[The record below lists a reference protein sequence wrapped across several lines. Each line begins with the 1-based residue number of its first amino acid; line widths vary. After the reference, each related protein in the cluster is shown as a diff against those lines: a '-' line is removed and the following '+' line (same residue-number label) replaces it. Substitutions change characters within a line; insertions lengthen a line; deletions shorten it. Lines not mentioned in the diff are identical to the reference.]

1 MTSTGDSR
9 TWSGWVFFAAVLMM
23 IIGVINVIEGVVAL
37 IYRERTVV
45 VQDRL
50 YVVNLTGWALTLIV
64 FGGVL
69 AVVGVGLLTG
79 RTWARWTA
87 IVIVA
92 LHAIVQ
98 VGWLD
103 AYPLWSL
110 LMLALDVVV
119 LYALAAHWSDM
130 RRASGEYVP
139 PARSG
144 EERREWDRAHTR

>member
-1 MTSTGDSR
+1 MTSTRESR
-9 TWSGWVFFAAVLMM
+9 AWSGWVFFAAVLM
-23 IIGVINVIEGVVAL
+23 VILGAMNVLEGVLGLVF
-37 IYRERTVV
+37 RQRTVV

-50 YVVNLTGWALTLIV
+50 YVVNLTGFALTLIV

-69 AVVGVGLLTG
+69 LAVGLGLLSA
-79 RTWARWTA
+79 RPWARWTA
-87 IVIVA
+87 IVLVA

-98 VGWLD
+98 IGWLA

-119 LYALAAHWSDM
+119 LYALAAHWSDP
-130 RRASGEYVP
+130 RSRSDNYVP

-144 EERREWDRAHTR
+144 QDTPAWERAGSR

>member
-1 MTSTGDSR
+1 MTSTRDNR

-23 IIGVINVIEGVVAL
+23 IIGVINVIEGIVAL

-79 RTWARWTA
+79 RSWARWTA

-130 RRASGEYVP
+130 RRAPDEYVP

>member
-1 MTSTGDSR
+1 MANTQAR
-9 TWSGWVFFAAVLMM
+9 RAWSGWVFFAAVLMM
-23 IIGVINVIEGVVAL
+23 IIGAINVIEGVVGL
-37 IYRERTVV
+37 VFRERTVV

-69 AVVGVGLLTG
+69 AMVGIGLFTA
-79 RTWARWTA
+79 RPWARWTA
-87 IVIVA
+87 VVIVA

-103 AYPLWSL
+103 AYPLWSI

-119 LYALAAHWSDM
+119 LYALVARWSDM
-130 RRASGEYVP
+130 RRASEEYVP
-139 PARSG
+139 PARSS
-144 EERREWDRAHTR
+144 EERRAWDRAGTG